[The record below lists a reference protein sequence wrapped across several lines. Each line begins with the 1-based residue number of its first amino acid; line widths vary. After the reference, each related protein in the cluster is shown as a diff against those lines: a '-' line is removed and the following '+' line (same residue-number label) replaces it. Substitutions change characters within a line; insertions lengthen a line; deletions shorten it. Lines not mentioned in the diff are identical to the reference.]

1 MKLLASI
8 TVMALAGSVVAVAE
22 GMPVQGAFAVAYTG
36 TANTGGA
43 SYCDQTGTILP
54 IAVEAHGD
62 GFTSLGG
69 LSFSLQ
75 KGIGFDGTLHGCL
88 TLTAP
93 NGDTL
98 TAVYTGQGGATNTNN
113 FSPAAGM
120 IVFTGGPADSSARPG
135 VQNLLPLLRTSI
147 LPATILS
154 GAPRRCKEW
163 RFTYSREG
171 SLFRDLMDRCPDDS
185 HDQTLPITG
194 RRRLSRKTVRAR
206 RFISDAR
213 FTDL

>member
-8 TVMALAGSVVAVAE
+8 AVMALTGSAVAMAE

-43 SYCDQTGTILP
+43 SYCDPTGTILP

-69 LSFSLQ
+69 LSFSLP
-75 KGIGFDGTLHGCL
+75 KGIGLDGTLHGCL

-98 TAVYTGQGGATNTNN
+98 TAVYKGTQGGMNSNN
-113 FSPAAGM
+113 FAPATGM
-120 IVFTGGPADSSARPG
+120 LVFTGGTGGFKGATGSAKFTATFATFYPG
-135 VQNLLPLLRTSI
+135 L
-147 LPATILS
+147 TILA
-154 GAPRRCKEW
+154 GASAPVQGMA
-163 RFTYSREG
+163 FYVFEG
-171 SLFRDLMDRCPDDS
+171 TLSFPARD
-185 HDQTLPITG
+185 
-194 RRRLSRKTVRAR
+194 
-206 RFISDAR
+206 
-213 FTDL
+213 

>member
-8 TVMALAGSVVAVAE
+8 AVMALAGSVVAAAE

-43 SYCDQTGTILP
+43 SYCDQTGTVLP

-120 IVFTGGPADSSARPG
+120 IVFTGGTGRFKGAAGSAKFTATFANFYPE
-135 VQNLLPLLRTSI
+135 L
-147 LPATILS
+147 TILA
-154 GAPRRCKEW
+154 GASAPVQGMA
-163 RFTYSREG
+163 FYVFEG
-171 SLFRDLMDRCPDDS
+171 TLLFPA
-185 HDQTLPITG
+185 HD
-194 RRRLSRKTVRAR
+194 
-206 RFISDAR
+206 
-213 FTDL
+213 